1 MSQLRL
7 KTRWWSTTHPLVS
20 FLEFISIFGRA
31 ACDSCFPLAYVYEI
45 FILQHLLNIYPEKTL
60 NSEFGFSR
68 IYGHLMLN
76 WYRLTL
82 FSGIRPMILLLL
94 NMPSHV
100 ANSTAYSWYALL
112 DISLGSVRSARLPR
126 VLHIVYIFR
135 VAVSIPCSC
144 LCLCNQRRRRMIPGW
159 PLDPCLPSSPMCNI
173 EFISRLQY
181 LICSYTNCCLLCFV
195 R

>member
-45 FILQHLLNIYPEKTL
+45 FILRHLLNIYPEKTL

-135 VAVSIPCSC
+135 VAVSIPAPACAYAISAEG
-144 LCLCNQRRRRMIPGW
+144 GW
-159 PLDPCLPSSPMCNI
+159 YPVDLWTLVFRAVRCAISNLSHGYNI
-173 EFISRLQY
+173 
-181 LICSYTNCCLLCFV
+181 
-195 R
+195 